1 MTLSS
6 ISSTALLAD
15 RPDLI
20 PILAEWFHR
29 EWGHISVDRTP
40 ERYARLL
47 HENLNRDKIPLTVIA
62 FEDDLPVGTAS
73 LDVND
78 LDDQDGL
85 SPWLASVVVEPDRR
99 GKGLGTALIRRIED
113 EAKRLGVKT
122 LYLWTEDA
130 DTLYVRLGW
139 KRRETRPY
147 RDVTIVVMEKNLE
160 TE

>member
-1 MTLSS
+1 MPNSNV
-6 ISSTALLAD
+6 STALLAD
-15 RPDLI
+15 HPDLV
-20 PILAEWFHR
+20 PTLSRWFHR
-29 EWGHISVDRTP
+29 EWGHISADRTP

-47 HENLNRDKIPLTVIA
+47 GDNLNRDQIPLTVIA
-62 FEDDLPVGTAS
+62 FEGTRPVGTAS

-78 LDDQDGL
+78 LDDQDEL
-85 SPWLASVVVEPDRR
+85 SPWLASVVVEPDCR

-130 DTLYVRLGW
+130 DALYVRLGW
-139 KRRETRPY
+139 KRRQTRPY

-160 TE
+160 AE